1 MTTWPTR
8 CTICGITSREM
19 MEICL
24 LPICPPQLQRKPERE
39 RRLALLAKQFAQ
51 SPKPGEQK

>member
-1 MTTWPTR
+1 MSWPKR

-24 LPICPPQLQRKPERE
+24 IPICPPQLQRTRQRPPVPLVKRPPKES
-39 RRLALLAKQFAQ
+39 F
-51 SPKPGEQK
+51 KPGERK